1 MVQTPA
7 FDSTDVGIRDE
18 PVDNARATLSRQ
30 TTNVTESRQSMFGGT
45 TVMGGTRTFYEG
57 ELTWKTGIFSS
68 TKVFATTLKDD
79 PSFYVID
86 QKLLP
91 RVNGEIPDRVDP
103 YEEQKDPTDIK
114 VLLPG
119 WTKYDL
125 KKCLVYPND
134 SDNKGFKVMV
144 NRNDQGKAA
153 KEEKFF
159 TANVCG
165 RTIWVKKLGLAAKF
179 EEIKLD
185 IGEEMILDTIDE
197 DDIVPNMNQ
206 PEERKMLEYDDT
218 VVQQI
223 QNNIE
228 EERQKFESE
237 YFDANENSVQPMD
250 F

>member
-1 MVQTPA
+1 
-7 FDSTDVGIRDE
+7 
-18 PVDNARATLSRQ
+18 
-30 TTNVTESRQSMFGGT
+30 
-45 TVMGGTRTFYEG
+45 MGGTRTFYEG

-134 SDNKGFKVMV
+134 SDNKGFKLMV
-144 NRNDQGKAA
+144 DRSSQRKAA

-159 TANVCG
+159 AANVCG

-185 IGEEMILDTIDE
+185 EGEEMILDTID
-197 DDIVPNMNQ
+197 D
-206 PEERKMLEYDDT
+206 
-218 VVQQI
+218 
-223 QNNIE
+223 
-228 EERQKFESE
+228 
-237 YFDANENSVQPMD
+237 
-250 F
+250 